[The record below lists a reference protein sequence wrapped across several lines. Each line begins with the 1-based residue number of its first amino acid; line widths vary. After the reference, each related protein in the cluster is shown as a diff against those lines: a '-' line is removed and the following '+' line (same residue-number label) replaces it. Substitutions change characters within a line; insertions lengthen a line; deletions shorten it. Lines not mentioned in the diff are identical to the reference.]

1 VVWVRHFCSE
11 TGVYLDL
18 LKVLGMTKAFEDK
31 I

>member
-1 VVWVRHFCSE
+1 VRHFCSG